1 MGHWAL
7 ILIILFVSLVPLVL
21 LPLSL
26 IPAAMSTIIHNRDR
40 FFDILSPLRRW
51 VDRFQICD
59 RRTAHLICQV
69 IPCCCPFERDV
80 KFFGHT
86 FHIPPL
92 CKLNPLYDEFVGLR
106 FRSLSYL
113 SDECSEDITKYI
125 C

>member
-1 MGHWAL
+1 
-7 ILIILFVSLVPLVL
+7 
-21 LPLSL
+21 
-26 IPAAMSTIIHNRDR
+26 MSTIIHSRDR
-40 FFDILSPLRRW
+40 FFDVLSPLRRW

-92 CKLNPLYDEFVGLR
+92 CKLNPLYDEFVALR

-113 SDECSEDITKYI
+113 CDECGEDITKYI